1 MRAAVALPLLFLAV
15 GGCATARLP
24 GAMERWIDAF
34 NRHDVEAMTA
44 EVDPAFEWFMV
55 DGEKVTVETRGVD
68 ALRDS
73 MRGYF
78 EGLPSARSK
87 VEDVMVSGAYVTL
100 RERASWTSKSGEQK
114 SQSALAVYELRE
126 GKLRRAWYFPAER

>member
-1 MRAAVALPLLFLAV
+1 MRHFALLPVLACA
-15 GGCATARLP
+15 CATARLP
-24 GAMERWIDAF
+24 APMERWIDAF

-44 EVDPAFEWFMV
+44 EVSPEFEWFMV
-55 DGEKVTVETRGVD
+55 EGEKVSLETRGVG

-73 MRGYF
+73 MKGYF
-78 EGLPSARSK
+78 ESLPSARSS
-87 VEDVMVSGAYVTL
+87 VEQVMVSGAYVTL
-100 RERASWTSKSGEQK
+100 RERASWTGKSGEPK

>member
-1 MRAAVALPLLFLAV
+1 MKRAVLLLVV
-15 GGCATARLP
+15 GGCATPRMPAP
-24 GAMERWIDAF
+24 MDRWIDAF

-44 EVDPAFEWFMV
+44 EVAPDFEWFMV
-55 DGEKVTVETRGVD
+55 DGEKVSVETRGVD
-68 ALRDS
+68 ALRES

-87 VEDVMVSGAYVTL
+87 VEQVMVSGAYVTL
-100 RERASWTSKSGEQK
+100 RERASWTSKSGEPK
-114 SQSALAVYELRE
+114 SQSALAVYELSD